1 MASTSSRKWRFWL
14 NKEVQEKLIQELVM
28 EVLLELQEIGM
39 VAAPEKSGPLLRQFA
54 FRVLLMQA
62 VLGDAQSP

>member
-1 MASTSSRKWRFWL
+1 
-14 NKEVQEKLIQELVM
+14 M